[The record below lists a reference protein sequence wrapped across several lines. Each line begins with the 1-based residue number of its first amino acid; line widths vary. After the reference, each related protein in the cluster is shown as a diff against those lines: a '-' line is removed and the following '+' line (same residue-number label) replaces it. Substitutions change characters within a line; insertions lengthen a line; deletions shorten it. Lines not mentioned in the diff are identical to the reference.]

1 MEIEHEF
8 GTLGDLDN
16 LESRSGGEDGF
27 RLDQESLTLARLDDV
42 QDILYRPVL
51 TSCVKLGRINVPIET
66 QKQFSLPE
74 RPPERTKGQSCRTS
88 HNVQPQCHQRR
99 SSEGAAKR
107 SHP

>member
-16 LESRSGGEDGF
+16 LESRSGGEDGS

-66 QKQFSLPE
+66 QKQFSSRSGLLNVPKAVLPNE
-74 RPPERTKGQSCRTS
+74 S
-88 HNVQPQCHQRR
+88 
-99 SSEGAAKR
+99 
-107 SHP
+107 